1 MYGYIDSGSNSD
13 RVNKFKIA
21 LYNLDCHQIAGVPF
35 KYITDCGFVKSPT
48 VNILDYGSLGY
59 VQCWEIRP
67 VKPTLHNLVSLST
80 RLGYPQKRRTKLID
94 LYTLNY
100 NEDKHIVL
108 KKKRPTTSY
117 EYLPSWSDIV
127 EPYLLSRQLHRN
139 SLSGAVIGSPSPYY
153 PEDIDLINIV
163 LVAATYSPDWG
174 RLVLSK
180 RRRLYCAG
188 RYI

>member
-1 MYGYIDSGSNSD
+1 MYGYIDSDNNSE

-21 LYNLDCHQIAGVPF
+21 LHNLDCHQIAGAPI

-67 VKPTLHNLVSLST
+67 VKPTLHNLVNLST

-100 NEDKHIVL
+100 NEDKHIIL
-108 KKKRPTTSY
+108 KNKRPTTSY
-117 EYLPSWSDIV
+117 EYLPRWSDIV
-127 EPYLLSRQLHRN
+127 EPYLLSRQLRRN
-139 SLSGAVIGSPSPYY
+139 SLSRAVIGSPSPYY
-153 PEDIDLINIV
+153 SEDLDLINLV
-163 LVAATYSPDWG
+163 LAAATYS
-174 RLVLSK
+174 SK
-180 RRRLYCAG
+180 
-188 RYI
+188 